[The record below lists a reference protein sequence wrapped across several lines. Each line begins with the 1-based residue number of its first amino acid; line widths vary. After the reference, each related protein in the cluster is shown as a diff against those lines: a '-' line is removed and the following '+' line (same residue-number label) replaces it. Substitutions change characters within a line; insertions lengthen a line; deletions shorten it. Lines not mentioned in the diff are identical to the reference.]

1 MSDDD
6 EQLMVKVPLHEYEVM
21 VAAVEALANLRR
33 GDKIVVDRAKFEQ
46 LLKVSE
52 QVDCLL
58 GKLDD
63 AREVRE
69 AALAPT
75 RRPVPPGMII

>member
-6 EQLMVKVPLHEYEVM
+6 DQLAVKVPLHEYEVM
-21 VAAVEALANLRR
+21 VAAVEALADLRR
-33 GDKIVVDRAKFEQ
+33 GDKIVVDKAKFEQ

-52 QVDCLL
+52 QVDKML

-63 AREVRE
+63 EREARE
-69 AALAPT
+69 AAIAPT
-75 RRPVPPGMII
+75 RRPVPLGMIT